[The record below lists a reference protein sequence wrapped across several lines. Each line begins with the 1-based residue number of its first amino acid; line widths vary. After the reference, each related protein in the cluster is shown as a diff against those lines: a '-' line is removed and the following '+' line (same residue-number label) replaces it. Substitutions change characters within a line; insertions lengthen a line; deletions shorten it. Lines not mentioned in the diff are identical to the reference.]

1 MTMQKA
7 NKKYKMFHDL
17 EHISIIS
24 FSFTSFKKEGCFGIK
39 TKYKHN

>member
-24 FSFTSFKKEGCFGIK
+24 FTSFKKEGCFGIK